1 LAQTWVRVAS
11 SVQAYAASLLE
22 TKARLELDAR
32 DCRR

>member
-1 LAQTWVRVAS
+1 
-11 SVQAYAASLLE
+11 VQAYAASLLE